1 MISVAATAL
10 EPGLSGNRDNPKVFQ
25 TFPGRLS
32 PQHSNTCILERW
44 QYNMLVHKVLT
55 KPITALHSTLNGV
68 ALMKVVS
75 SGLIQLTFLLALSLQ
90 SLRLTIVE
98 YQ

>member
-1 MISVAATAL
+1 
-10 EPGLSGNRDNPKVFQ
+10 
-25 TFPGRLS
+25 
-32 PQHSNTCILERW
+32 
-44 QYNMLVHKVLT
+44 MLVHKVLT